1 MRQIIKVNLMR
12 QMIFFYITGAMF
24 AIGVVAATTFTYAKI
39 CLEKNYFRQLSAV
52 NEIKRKQILDYL
64 QDKSNDLNILA
75 QSIDITN
82 SFDKLKTYHDEG
94 GGDPTGDYDI
104 STAEYKNIYT
114 NIDPYF
120 RKYINAYGYADMYFI
135 CAAHGHVMYSVLRKG
150 DLGTNLK
157 VGPLHDSG
165 LGQLWTRVINEK
177 KNVLVDFSRYA
188 PHNSK
193 AAVFIGT
200 PVYNEAGAL
209 SAVLALQLNIEQ
221 INQIMQEKTGMGDS
235 GETYLV
241 GSDFLMRSDSRLN
254 DNPTILQQL
263 VKTEAVHRGLKHD
276 YGEGIINNYR
286 DKAVLSS
293 FSHVGLNEQLD
304 ANFDWV
310 IVSEIS
316 KSEAFAPIKN
326 LAVKTAWLA
335 LGLVTMSSLVGF
347 SIAKTIVSPLARMS
361 EIFSRISKGDLTVTV
376 EQTKRQDEVGMLT
389 NAAYNM
395 VDTLRNQVERIRE
408 GTDRLA
414 ASITEI
420 SSSVAQL
427 ATSSTETSTTIVEVG
442 STLEEVRHTVQL
454 SDTKAKQ
461 VAEQAGQASQISMA
475 GKRASEEAVEGMKKI
490 NEEMEYVA
498 ESIIRLSEQTQ
509 NIGEIIGAVNDITDQ
524 SNLLSVNAA
533 IEAAKAGEYGKG
545 FAVVAQEVKSLAEQ
559 SKEATSQ
566 VRAILNDIQKA
577 TSAAVMATER
587 GSKAVKAGM
596 NLTGEAG
603 DTIATLETTMAESS
617 QTVSQI
623 NASSHQQLIGM
634 DQLVMAMENI
644 KDATAQNVDT
654 TKQLEN
660 ATHDLDELARSLK
673 MIAERFTV

>member
-1 MRQIIKVNLMR
+1 
-12 QMIFFYITGAMF
+12 
-24 AIGVVAATTFTYAKI
+24 
-39 CLEKNYFRQLSAV
+39 
-52 NEIKRKQILDYL
+52 
-64 QDKSNDLNILA
+64 
-75 QSIDITN
+75 
-82 SFDKLKTYHDEG
+82 
-94 GGDPTGDYDI
+94 
-104 STAEYKNIYT
+104 
-114 NIDPYF
+114 
-120 RKYINAYGYADMYFI
+120 
-135 CAAHGHVMYSVLRKG
+135 
-150 DLGTNLK
+150 
-157 VGPLHDSG
+157 
-165 LGQLWTRVINEK
+165 
-177 KNVLVDFSRYA
+177 
-188 PHNSK
+188 
-193 AAVFIGT
+193 
-200 PVYNEAGAL
+200 
-209 SAVLALQLNIEQ
+209 
-221 INQIMQEKTGMGDS
+221 
-235 GETYLV
+235 
-241 GSDFLMRSDSRLN
+241 MRSDSRLT
-254 DNPTILQQL
+254 DNSTILQQL
-263 VKTEAVHRGLKHD
+263 VKTEAVNRGLQHD
-276 YGEGIINNYR
+276 YGEGIMNNHR
-286 DKAVLSS
+286 DVPVLTS

-310 IVSEIS
+310 IISEIS
-316 KSEAFAPIKN
+316 KSEAFAPIIK
-326 LAVKTAWLA
+326 LAVNTAWLA
-335 LGLVTMSSLVGF
+335 LGLVTLSSLVGF
-347 SIAKTIVSPLARMS
+347 SIAKTIVKPLARMS
-361 EIFSRISKGDLTVTV
+361 DIFSRISKGDLTVTV
-376 EQTKRQDEVGMLT
+376 EPTKRRDEVGMLT
-389 NAAYNM
+389 NAAFHM
-395 VDTLRNQVERIRE
+395 VDTLRNQVEQLRE
-408 GTDRLA
+408 GTNRLA

-461 VAEQAGQASQISMA
+461 VAEQASQASQISMA

-498 ESIIRLSEQTQ
+498 DSIIRLSEQTQ
-509 NIGEIIGAVNDITDQ
+509 NIGEIIGAVNDLTDQ

-566 VRAILNDIQKA
+566 VRSILNDIQKA

-617 QTVSQI
+617 KTVGQI
-623 NASSHQQLIGM
+623 NASSHQQLVGM

-644 KDATAQNVDT
+644 KDATAQNVDS

-673 MIAERFTV
+673 KIAERFNV

>member
-1 MRQIIKVNLMR
+1 MRQMIKVNLMR

-24 AIGVVAATTFTYAKI
+24 AIGVVAATTFTYSKI

-64 QDKSNDLNILA
+64 QSRSNDLNILA
-75 QSIDITN
+75 QSVDITT
-82 SFDKLKTYHDEG
+82 SFDKLRKYHDAG

-104 STAEYKNIYT
+104 STEEYKQIYT
-114 NIDPYF
+114 EIDPYF
-120 RKYINAYGYADMYFI
+120 RKYLNAYSYSDMYFI
-135 CAAHGHVMYSVLRKG
+135 CTAHGHVMYTVLRKG

-165 LGQLWTRVINEK
+165 LGELWSRVINEK
-177 KNVLVDFSRYA
+177 KTVLVDFSRYA
-188 PHNSK
+188 PLNNK
-193 AAVFIGT
+193 AAIFIGT
-200 PVYNEAGAL
+200 PVFNESGAL
-209 SAVLALQLNIEQ
+209 SAVLALQLNTEQ
-221 INQIMQEKTGMGDS
+221 INQIMQEKTGMGNT

-241 GSDFLMRSDSRLN
+241 GQDHLMRSDSRLT
-254 DNPTILQQL
+254 DNPTILQQM
-263 VKTEAVHRGLKHD
+263 VKTEAVNRGLQHD
-276 YGEGIINNYR
+276 YGETVITNYR
-286 DKAVLSS
+286 GTDVLNS
-293 FSHVGLNEQLD
+293 FSHLGLNEQLG

-316 KSEAFAPIKN
+316 KAEAFAPIKQ
-326 LAVKTAWLA
+326 LAIKTAWLA
-335 LGLVTMSSLVGF
+335 LGLVTLSSLVGF
-347 SIAKTIVSPLARMS
+347 YIAKTIVKPLAHMS
-361 EIFSRISKGDLTVTV
+361 DIFSRVSKGDLTVSV
-376 EQTKRQDEVGMLT
+376 ERTTRQDEVGMLM
-389 NAAYNM
+389 NATYHM
-395 VDTLRNQVERIRE
+395 VDTLRGQVEQIRE
-408 GTDRLA
+408 GTNRLA
-414 ASITEI
+414 SSITEI

-461 VAEQAGQASQISMA
+461 VAEQASQASQISTA

-498 ESIIRLSEQTQ
+498 DSIIRLSEQTQ

-566 VRAILNDIQKA
+566 VRSILNDIQKA

-596 NLTGEAG
+596 NLTAEAG
-603 DTIATLETTMAESS
+603 ETIATLENTMAESS
-617 QTVSQI
+617 QTVGQI
-623 NASSHQQLIGM
+623 NASSHQQLVGM
-634 DQLVMAMENI
+634 DQLVLAMENI
-644 KDATAQNVDT
+644 KDATAQNVDS

>member
-1 MRQIIKVNLMR
+1 MR

-24 AIGVVAATTFTYAKI
+24 AIGVVAATTFTYSKI
-39 CLEKNYFRQLSAV
+39 CLEKNFFRQLSAV

-64 QDKSNDLNILA
+64 HDRSDDLNILA
-75 QSIDITN
+75 QSVDITS
-82 SFDKLKTYHDEG
+82 SFDKLKKYHDAG

-104 STAEYKNIYT
+104 STAEYKKIYT
-114 NIDPYF
+114 EIDPYF

-135 CAAHGHVMYSVLRKG
+135 CAAHGHVMYTVLRKG

-157 VGPLHDSG
+157 VGPLHESG
-165 LGQLWTRVINEK
+165 LGSLWARVVNEK
-177 KNVLVDFSRYA
+177 KTVLVDFSQYN
-188 PHNSK
+188 PLNNK
-193 AAVFIGT
+193 AAIFIGT
-200 PVYNEAGAL
+200 PVFNEAGNL
-209 SAVLALQLNIEQ
+209 SAVLAMQLNIDQ
-221 INQIMQEKTGMGDS
+221 INQIMQEKTGMGNS

-241 GSDFLMRSDSRLN
+241 GNDFLMRSDSRLN
-254 DNPTILQQL
+254 DNPTLLQQL
-263 VKTEAVHRGLKHD
+263 VKTEAVNRGLQHNF
-276 YGEGIINNYR
+276 GEAITTNYR
-286 DKAVLSS
+286 DDAVLSS

-310 IVSEIS
+310 IVSEIT
-316 KSEAFAPIKN
+316 KSEAFAPIKS

-335 LGLVTMSSLVGF
+335 LGLVALSSLVGF
-347 SIAKTIVSPLARMS
+347 SIAKAIVKPLAHMS
-361 EIFSRISKGDLTVTV
+361 DILTRVSKGDLTVTV
-376 EQTKRQDEVGMLT
+376 ERTKRQDEVGMLM
-389 NAAYNM
+389 NATYHM
-395 VDTLRNQVERIRE
+395 VDTLRSQVEKVRE

-454 SDTKAKQ
+454 SDSKAKQ
-461 VAEQAGQASQISMA
+461 VAEQASQASQISMA

-603 DTIATLETTMAESS
+603 ETIATLETTMAESS

-623 NASSHQQLIGM
+623 NASSHQQLVGM
-634 DQLVMAMENI
+634 DQLVLAMENI
-644 KDATAQNVDT
+644 KDATAQNVDS

-660 ATHDLDELARSLK
+660 ATQDLDELARSLK

>member
-1 MRQIIKVNLMR
+1 MRQMIKVNLMR

-24 AIGVVAATTFTYAKI
+24 AIGVVAATTFTYSKI

-52 NEIKRKQILDYL
+52 NEIKRKQILGYL
-64 QDKSNDLNILA
+64 QDRSNDLNILA
-75 QSIDITN
+75 QSVDITD
-82 SFDKLKTYHDEG
+82 SFDKLKKYHDAG

-114 NIDPYF
+114 EIDPYF
-120 RKYINAYGYADMYFI
+120 RKYLNAYGYADMYFI
-135 CAAHGHVMYSVLRKG
+135 CAAHGHVMYTVLRKG

-157 VGPLHDSG
+157 VGPVHDSG

-177 KNVLVDFSRYA
+177 RSVLVDFSRYA
-188 PHNSK
+188 PFNNK
-193 AAVFIGT
+193 AAIFIGT
-200 PVYNEAGAL
+200 PVFNESGSI

-221 INQIMQEKTGMGDS
+221 INQIVQEKTGMGNT

-241 GSDFLMRSDSRLN
+241 GNDYLMRSDSRLT
-254 DNPTILQQL
+254 DNPTILQQP
-263 VKTEAVHRGLKHD
+263 VKTEAVNRGLQHN
-276 YGEGIINNYR
+276 YGEEVLTNYR
-286 DKAVLSS
+286 DQEVLTSY
-293 FSHVGLNEQLD
+293 SHVGLNEQLG
-304 ANFDWV
+304 ASFDWV
-310 IVSEIS
+310 IVSEIT
-316 KSEAFAPIKN
+316 KSEAFAPIKY
-326 LAVKTAWLA
+326 LAIKTAWLA
-335 LGLVTMSSLVGF
+335 LGLVTLSSLVGF
-347 SIAKTIVSPLARMS
+347 SIAKTIVKPLAHMS
-361 EIFSRISKGDLTVTV
+361 DLFSRVSKGDLTVTV
-376 EQTKRQDEVGMLT
+376 ERTTRQDEVGMLT
-389 NAAYNM
+389 NAAYHM
-395 VDTLRNQVERIRE
+395 VDTLRNQVEQIRE
-408 GTDRLA
+408 GTNRLA
-414 ASITEI
+414 SSITEI

-454 SDTKAKQ
+454 SDAKAKQ
-461 VAEQAGQASQISMA
+461 VAEQASQASQISTA

-498 ESIIRLSEQTQ
+498 DSIIRLSEQTQ

-559 SKEATSQ
+559 SKDATSQ
-566 VRAILNDIQKA
+566 VRSILNDIQKA

-596 NLTGEAG
+596 NLTAEAG
-603 DTIATLETTMAESS
+603 DTIATLENTMAESS
-617 QTVSQI
+617 QTVGQI
-623 NASSHQQLIGM
+623 NASSHQQLVGM
-634 DQLVMAMENI
+634 DQLVLAMENI
-644 KDATAQNVDT
+644 KDATAQNVDS

>member
-39 CLEKNYFRQLSAV
+39 CLEQNYFRQLSAV

-64 QDKSNDLNILA
+64 QDRSNDLNILA
-75 QSIDITN
+75 QSNDITN
-82 SFDKLKTYHDEG
+82 SFDKLKTYHDG

-104 STAEYKNIYT
+104 STAEYRKIYT
-114 NIDPYF
+114 DIDPYF
-120 RKYINAYGYADMYFI
+120 RKYINVYGYADMYFI

-157 VGPLHDSG
+157 VGPLHESG
-165 LGQLWTRVINEK
+165 LGQVWTRVINEK
-177 KNVLVDFSRYA
+177 KNVLVDFSHYA

-200 PVYNEAGAL
+200 PVYNEAGVL

-276 YGEGIINNYR
+276 YGEGIMNNYR

-316 KSEAFAPIKN
+316 KSEAFAPIRS

-395 VDTLRNQVERIRE
+395 VDTLRNQVEKIRE

-427 ATSSTETSTTIVEVG
+427 AASSTETSTTIVEVG

-461 VAEQAGQASQISMA
+461 VAEQASQASQISMA

-490 NEEMEYVA
+490 NEEMVYVA
-498 ESIIRLSEQTQ
+498 DSIIRLSEQTQ

-596 NLTGEAG
+596 DLTTEAG
-603 DTIATLETTMAESS
+603 ETIATLETTMAESS
-617 QTVSQI
+617 KTVGQI
-623 NASSHQQLIGM
+623 NTSSHQQLIGM
-634 DQLVMAMENI
+634 DQLVLAMSNI
-644 KDATAQNVDT
+644 KDATMQNGES

-673 MIAERFTV
+673 MIAKKFTV